1 MYTLTKNHYASGL
14 SHGVYKGVLRK
25 GYKIPT
31 PIQRKVVLDFNTC
44 ISCIFQTLVYFKVL
58 FVHDFLP
65 KSL

>member
-31 PIQRKVVLDFNTC
+31 PIQRKVVGTC
-44 ISCIFQTLVYFKVL
+44 ISDMSQTSVYFKVL
-58 FVHDFLP
+58 FVNDFLP